1 MADKDKKKN
10 TRSRRNRRGSGMRG
24 RTKVKVKVKTG
35 SSQKQPSLMRQLLSA
50 GLGGLTGL
58 FANRVMG
65 PGFSGSIDPQIKT
78 VVNDRKSRLP
88 VGKTVNTKTGA

>member
-10 TRSRRNRRGSGMRG
+10 TRSRRRG

>member
-10 TRSRRNRRGSGMRG
+10 TRSRRRG

-50 GLGGLTGL
+50 GIGGLTGL

-65 PGFSGSIDPQIKT
+65 PGFSGSIDPQVKAL
-78 VVNDRKSRLP
+78 VNDRSGRMDS
-88 VGKTVNTKTGA
+88 VNRKTGV